1 MSENLDYL
9 SLNASSI
16 LLSSDGK
23 MQLEKDKEA
32 AREYFLQHVNQNT
45 IFFHDLEEKLKYL
58 VEQGYYEKE
67 ILDMYSFRFIKSA
80 FKRAYGYKFRFPGFL
95 SAYKFYTSYALRTRD
110 GSRYLERY
118 EDRIVVTALTLAQGN
133 QTLANK
139 MIDEFMSGTIQ
150 TATPTFNNA
159 GKKQRGEYV
168 SCFLLRVEDN
178 MESIGESI
186 RSALQLS
193 KRGGGVALNLTNLRE
208 RGAAI
213 KGIENMASGVVPVM
227 KMLEDAFSY
236 ANQLGQRQGAGAV
249 YISMCHPDIEEFL
262 DTKRENA
269 DEKIR
274 IKTLSMGV
282 VVPDVAFE
290 CARENKDLYLFS
302 PGDIQKVYGV
312 PMSEISVTEKY
323 HEMVNDSR
331 IRKRKVNAR
340 KLFTRFAEIQAESGY
355 PYILFEDNVNREHIP
370 FGRVSMSNL
379 CVTGDTK
386 ILTKNGYQEIEKL
399 AGTVQTVWNG
409 LEWSENVPVVKTA
422 KDQEILEVTFDNG
435 TILKSTPY
443 HKFYVVEGNGRK
455 QKVLEKRTS
464 ELNVG
469 DRLEK
474 FNLPVIEGDI
484 ELTKAYTN
492 GFYTGDGCEVCYGR
506 QVNPSSRIYLYG
518 EKQKLKEHIEFD
530 GEWIGQG
537 NERLMASNVKG
548 LMPKYFVPNANYTVK
563 SRIDWIAGV
572 MDSDGTLCTDNV
584 KGSQSVQIGSTNKDF
599 LVDVMLMLQTLGV
612 FSKVTLGIKSGVRS
626 MPKNDGSGDYA
637 DYNCK
642 DVYRLHIS
650 CSNLQ
655 KLINLGLE
663 TKRLELRISNPNRD
677 ALRFTRVVSVRKI
690 DGLHDT
696 FCVTE
701 PKRNRMTVEGIL
713 TGNCIEILQTNEA
726 TVFDDKG
733 GYKEI
738 GKDISC
744 NLAST
749 NIAATMD
756 RGNLEETFDTA
767 IRALTAVSDISNIS
781 IVPSIKKGNDASHSV
796 GLGQMNLHGF
806 LAREGIHYDSQEALD
821 FASAY
826 FAAVAY
832 YTVKTS
838 NKIAIERKKTFEGFE
853 KSKYATGEYFDR
865 YTEQSWLP
873 KTYTVRNLFEKFG
886 IELPTTEDWKA
897 LKESVI
903 EHGIYN
909 KYLRA
914 IPPTGSISYVNNST
928 SSIHP
933 ITAKIEIRKE
943 GKMGRVYYPAPFLT
957 NENSIFYR
965 DAYEIGPDAL
975 IDMYAAAAI
984 HTDQGIS
991 ATLFFNS
998 GITTRD
1004 INKAQIRAWKKGV
1017 KAIYY
1022 IRLRDDG
1029 GSAMEK
1035 PSAECESCAV

>member
-133 QTLANK
+133 QNLANK

-379 CVTGDTK
+379 C
-386 ILTKNGYQEIEKL
+386 
-399 AGTVQTVWNG
+399 
-409 LEWSENVPVVKTA
+409 
-422 KDQEILEVTFDNG
+422 
-435 TILKSTPY
+435 
-443 HKFYVVEGNGRK
+443 
-455 QKVLEKRTS
+455 
-464 ELNVG
+464 
-469 DRLEK
+469 
-474 FNLPVIEGDI
+474 
-484 ELTKAYTN
+484 
-492 GFYTGDGCEVCYGR
+492 
-506 QVNPSSRIYLYG
+506 
-518 EKQKLKEHIEFD
+518 
-530 GEWIGQG
+530 
-537 NERLMASNVKG
+537 
-548 LMPKYFVPNANYTVK
+548 
-563 SRIDWIAGV
+563 
-572 MDSDGTLCTDNV
+572 
-584 KGSQSVQIGSTNKDF
+584 
-599 LVDVMLMLQTLGV
+599 
-612 FSKVTLGIKSGVRS
+612 
-626 MPKNDGSGDYA
+626 
-637 DYNCK
+637 
-642 DVYRLHIS
+642 
-650 CSNLQ
+650 
-655 KLINLGLE
+655 
-663 TKRLELRISNPNRD
+663 
-677 ALRFTRVVSVRKI
+677 
-690 DGLHDT
+690 
-696 FCVTE
+696 
-701 PKRNRMTVEGIL
+701 
-713 TGNCIEILQTNEA
+713 IEILQTNEA

-873 KTYTVRNLFEKFG
+873 KTYTVRKLFEKFG
-886 IELPTTEDWKA
+886 IELPTVEDWKV
-897 LKESVI
+897 LKESVM

-943 GKMGRVYYPAPFLT
+943 GKMGRVYYPAPYLT

-998 GITTRD
+998 GVTTRD